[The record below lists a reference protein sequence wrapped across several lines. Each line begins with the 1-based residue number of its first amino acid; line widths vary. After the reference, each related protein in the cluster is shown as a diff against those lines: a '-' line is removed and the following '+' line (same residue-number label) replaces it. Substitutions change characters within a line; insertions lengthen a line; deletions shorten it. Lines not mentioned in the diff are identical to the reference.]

1 MKNKTVIVAIMAFL
15 ILLFAAC
22 NPESLTQYYKVNYIG
37 TDGNVMVIHEVEYGK
52 TDTPPESPTREGH
65 EFIGWSLSEEG
76 KNIYDFNTPV
86 TGDITL
92 YTVWKINSYKVTFV
106 CGDDVSSPPSEI
118 SVDYGSSI
126 PPQDVKRNGY
136 ALKGWST
143 KEDDS
148 DPYDMNTPVK
158 SDITLYP
165 IWSKTCTIDYICD
178 EDVVGVPKSITVDV
192 NTVVKAPESPS
203 KYGYEFKGW
212 KTDLKSEENFSFGSI
227 TSDITLY
234 PHFEGKEVNVAINYE
249 DGKSLASKKYRT
261 GDLLTPSSLGIGLDD
276 SIFTWELIDS
286 TTEAQYPV
294 DKPLVYN
301 ESGYTFVA
309 HISSSYISVE
319 EGAISG
325 SEALR
330 AKEGP
335 YTLFIP
341 RYLNRKEVKTIK
353 EKAFYSDGVDEST
366 IYTFDKLILPD
377 TLTSIGD
384 SAFTSC
390 KKLLELDIPSSVKS
404 IGVFAFADCSLL
416 RKVLLHEGIE
426 NIGRGSFCDCVNL
439 IEINLPSSIKTIS
452 TDVFSRC
459 YSLKSITLPK
469 NITSIPERCFTGCSS
484 LIKISFEGT
493 IKVIGEEAFS
503 NCESLASFSIPDT
516 VTSIGV
522 HAFQGCSNLHE
533 VTLPSGLTLLS
544 SGIFSSCSSLTS
556 IIIPNSVTSIGDTAF
571 SNCSGLK
578 SINIPSTVS
587 SISIGIG
594 AFRNS
599 GLESIV
605 IPKNVTSIE
614 EGAFLG
620 CKNLTGIT
628 INGPITSIADNTFKE
643 CEKLTSITLPDS
655 VTSIGKNA
663 FYSCSDLTS
672 VTLNQSIIEIS
683 DYAFAECSNLKNI
696 EIPKS
701 VQSLG
706 EYTFYDCSK
715 LTNVILNEGL
725 LTINDRCFEGCSSL
739 NTITIPSSVNVMDG
753 LPFRWCQNLTEIIIN
768 KYYGKIYGTPPWGGN
783 IYSQPKTITI
793 KWLDHKATYNNEE

>member
-1 MKNKTVIVAIMAFL
+1 MKNKTVTVAIMAFL
-15 ILLFAAC
+15 VLFFTAC
-22 NPESLTQYYKVNYIG
+22 NPESPTQYHKVNYIG
-37 TDGNVMVIHEVEYGK
+37 TDGNIMETHDVESGK
-52 TDTPPESPTREGH
+52 TDTPPKDTVKEGYSLK
-65 EFIGWSLSEEG
+65 GWSLTENG
-76 KNIYDFNTPV
+76 DGLFDFNTPI

-92 YTVWKINSYKVTFV
+92 YSVWNINSYKVTFV
-106 CGDDVSSPPSEI
+106 CSDDVSNPHSEI
-118 SVDYGSSI
+118 SVDYGSPI
-126 PPQDVKRNGY
+126 PPQDMTRTGY
-136 ALKGWST
+136 SLKGWST
-143 KEDDS
+143 KEDGS
-148 DPYDMNTPVK
+148 DPYDMNTPVTC
-158 SDITLYP
+158 DITLYP
-165 IWSKTCTIDYICD
+165 IWSKTCTINYICD
-178 EDVVGVPKSITVDV
+178 EDVEGAPESITVDV
-192 NTVVKAPESPS
+192 NTVVKAPKTPI
-203 KYGYEFKGW
+203 KYGYDFKGW
-212 KTDLKSEENFSFGSI
+212 KTSLDAEDYFSFGSI
-227 TSDITLY
+227 TSDVTLY

-249 DGKSLASKKYRT
+249 DGKPLASKKYRT

-276 SIFTWELIDS
+276 SIFTWEIVDDS
-286 TTEAQYPV
+286 TKVSY
-294 DKPLVYN
+294 DLNKPLPYN
-301 ESGYTFVA
+301 ETGYTFVA

-325 SEALR
+325 SKFLK

-459 YSLKSITLPK
+459 YSLESITLPK
-469 NITSIPERCFTGCSS
+469 NITSVPERCFTVCSS
-484 LIKISFEGT
+484 LTKIYFEGS
-493 IKVIGEEAFS
+493 IKEIGEEAFS
-503 NCESLASFSIPDT
+503 NCESLTSFNIPDT

-522 HAFQGCSNLHE
+522 HAFQGCSNLHD

-578 SINIPSTVS
+578 SINIPITVS

-706 EYTFYDCSK
+706 KYTFYDCSK

-768 KYYGKIYGTPPWGGN
+768 KNYGKIYGTPPWGGN

-793 KWLDHKATYNNEE
+793 KWLNHEATYNNEE